1 MDLEKI
7 YHDVD
12 GNDCNILQ
20 LVKKE
25 PEWAANRIQENGKK
39 VQELKEAI
47 DYTKN
52 TMRLRVSIT
61 GIASRISRHRGAID
75 KIQKHLLSEFG
86 KNFSEAR
93 QAWLN
98 GDMKTVAEFFTIYV

>member
-1 MDLEKI
+1 MSNTEHYNKI
-7 YHDVD
+7 RQQQ
-12 GNDCNILQ
+12 NM
-20 LVKKE
+20 
-25 PEWAANRIQENGKK
+25 
-39 VQELKEAI
+39 ELSEAI

-75 KIQKHLLSEFG
+75 KGQKHLLAEFG